1 MNEEKKQ
8 NESTDGSGASSDNTA
23 DTGDTEMVLEEEN
36 GISEVHEKLKKLKE
50 KLEVCEKEKREYL
63 EGWQRAK
70 ADFINFRNDEAKRF
84 EDMARFVTVELI
96 REFLP
101 VLDSFDLSLGHS
113 LPQNVERGILLIR
126 SQFEEVLKRRGLQQ
140 IEVEGGEQ
148 FNPEKHE
155 SIGEIE
161 SKNPSGTIAEVMQRG
176 YIFRDKVLR
185 PVRVRIAK

>member
-1 MNEEKKQ
+1 MNEDEKQ
-8 NESTDGSGASSDNTA
+8 NNEYPSDA
-23 DTGDTEMVLEEEN
+23 PVSDDTELVTDDE
-36 GISEVHEKLKKLKE
+36 GGVSDIGEKLKKLKE
-50 KLEVCEKEKREYL
+50 TLKICEKEKREYL

-101 VLDSFDLSLGHS
+101 VLDSFDLSINHG
-113 LPQNVERGILLIR
+113 LPSEVERGILLIR
-126 SQFEEVLKRRGLQQ
+126 SQFEEILKRRGLGQ
-140 IEVEGGEQ
+140 IAVSSGEQ

-155 SIGEIE
+155 SIGEVE
-161 SKNPSGTIAEVMQRG
+161 SEKPEGTIAEVVQRG
-176 YIFRDKVLR
+176 YIFREKVLR